1 MSLGVF
7 LQNFFSKN
15 LGYKLLRGCSTYRMQ
30 TDSRGTLATMVGSF
44 ADQYNCCSLH
54 FAVAQTADL
63 PGCVFTK
70 HLKNEFFVT
79 FSQHKFLLNFV
90 LEKQSEEM
98 S

>member
-7 LQNFFSKN
+7 LQNIFSKN

-54 FAVAQTADL
+54 FAGAETGDL
-63 PGCVFTK
+63 PAMLHAYSQNFLRIG
-70 HLKNEFFVT
+70 
-79 FSQHKFLLNFV
+79 FSKLFRNINLF
-90 LEKQSEEM
+90 
-98 S
+98 